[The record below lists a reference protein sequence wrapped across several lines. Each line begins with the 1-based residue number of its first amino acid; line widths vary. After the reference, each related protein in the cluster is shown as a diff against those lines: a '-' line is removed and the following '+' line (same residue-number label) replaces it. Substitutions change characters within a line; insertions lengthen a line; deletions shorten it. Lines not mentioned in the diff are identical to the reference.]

1 MVGNNVILE
10 KKDKVAQIKMNC
22 PKTMNALTDVLFAE
36 LAEATDDVIADETIN
51 VVVITGMDNA
61 FCAGGDL
68 KRLGKGFGVEEGYD
82 YMKGFHSWVTKFT
95 NMGKITIAA
104 VNGFAMGA
112 GFCIALM
119 CDLVIASEK
128 ARFGMAFAGVG
139 LIPDLSG
146 MYTLPRLVGLQK
158 AKELVFTGKRVS
170 AKEGEQLGFVNAVC
184 EEDKLAD
191 TVLTIANELAN
202 GPMVALRMAKRVM
215 NQSPN
220 LTLEQL
226 LELEAQAQ
234 TICFQSKDHELAV
247 KAFFNKEKP
256 VFTGK

>member
-10 KKDKVAQIKMNC
+10 KKDKVALIRLNC
-22 PKTMNALTDVLFAE
+22 PKTMNALTDALFAE
-36 LAEATDDVIADETIN
+36 LKEATDDVMTDASIN
-51 VVVITGMDNA
+51 VVVLTGSENA

-68 KRLGKGFGVEEGYD
+68 KRLGAGFEVEQGYD
-82 YMKGFHSWVTKFT
+82 YMKNCHPWVTKFT
-95 NMGKITIAA
+95 NMDKLTIAA

-128 ARFGMAFAGVG
+128 ACFGMAFSAVG

-170 AKEGEQLGFVNAVC
+170 AQEGVQFGFVNTVC
-184 EEDKLAD
+184 EEAKLEETA
-191 TVLTIANELAN
+191 LAKAAELAS

-215 NQSPN
+215 NHSPN

-234 TICFQSKDHELAV
+234 AVCFQSQDHKTAV
-247 KAFFNKEKP
+247 QAFFNKEKP